1 MVTIS
6 VVRKVALVAMEIAG
20 NHGDDIVKDK
30 LLDVSVVTCDGE
42 YEENLKAFSGRN
54 PKPCYHYR

>member
-1 MVTIS
+1 
-6 VVRKVALVAMEIAG
+6 MEIAG